1 MDMFTKLK
9 SLFYLC
15 EVDGEIMSSLEID
28 EIIAA
33 EIESEQRIN
42 QALVESKEK
51 IKLAHLEALSK
62 LEASKDKLVSKRN
75 QALEAAKVEAELL
88 RQKRLDENRLA
99 LSEIKEGAKLKI
111 NTAVDLVIERIVK

>member
-9 SLFYLC
+9 SLFFLC

-33 EIESEQRIN
+33 EIESEQMIN

-62 LEASKDKLVSKRN
+62 LEASKDKLLSKRN